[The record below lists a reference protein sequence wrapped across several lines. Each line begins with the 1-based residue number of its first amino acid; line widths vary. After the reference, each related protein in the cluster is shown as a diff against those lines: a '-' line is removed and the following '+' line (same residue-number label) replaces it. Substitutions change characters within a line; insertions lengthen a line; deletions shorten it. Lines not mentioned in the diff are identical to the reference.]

1 MILVLTR
8 VFQSMLILIF
18 LLIPNI
24 NLADSSSYLNINE
37 AKQKLRYIQKAS
49 SEFKAIA
56 NLQLPQGALKNASN
70 RNKKLYKK
78 FKKQFQ
84 KLADAYHKEALR
96 LQKKIK
102 NAKFQKNHNFK
113 FELYHKLKTDTTAL
127 TQALQEAVNDN
138 RSDAKEDTTALTKE
152 LQELTQKSQQTP
164 IMFSKM
170 MSKMHETNQG
180 VIRNI

>member
-1 MILVLTR
+1 MITDLTR
-8 VFQSMLILIF
+8 IFQFMLILVF
-18 LLIPNI
+18 LLVPNI
-24 NLADSSSYLNINE
+24 SLADSNSYLNINE
-37 AKQKLRYIQKAS
+37 AKQKSRYIQKAS

-56 NLQLPQGALKNASN
+56 NLQLPQGALRNASK
-70 RNKKLYKK
+70 RNKKLYIK

-84 KLADAYHKEALR
+84 KLADGYHKEALR

-102 NAKFQKNHNFK
+102 NAKFQKNPNFK
-113 FELYHKLKTDTTAL
+113 FELYHKLRTDTAAL

-138 RSDAKEDTTALTKE
+138 RPDANDTTALTKE
-152 LQELTQKSQQTP
+152 LQELTQKSQQLP
-164 IMFSKM
+164 QMFSNM